1 MPSPPA
7 IPEVFPPHAPSP
19 GKLLVLATGGT
30 IAGLA
35 ADPARPDVYQA
46 AQLAVEALV
55 SSAPTLAELHRAGRL
70 ELTQLSQIDSK
81 DMSFAVWRDLALA
94 ARSAMRR
101 DDVDAVLVTHGTDT
115 LEETAY
121 FLRCTVPAI
130 KPVVI
135 TGAMRAAN
143 APGADGPANLRD
155 AAAFALHG
163 RLPGVWV
170 VMGAEVFAAGDV
182 RKLRSQAQGAFAGLQ
197 SGLPLGAGGLA
208 ESDASRLRDIDA
220 AAPGPSAQ
228 DLALDKLDPASW
240 PWVEIVTSAAGA
252 DGRVVDALV
261 RAGVSGLVVAG
272 TGSGT
277 VHDALQP
284 ALERA
289 HHAGVHILVASR
301 LGLGEARDT
310 RGSWPRAGGL
320 SPAQARVRLTLELLV
335 LQPRG

>member
-1 MPSPPA
+1 LA
-7 IPEVFPPHAPSP
+7 

-35 ADPARPDVYQA
+35 QDPARPDVYQA

-55 SSAPTLAELHRAGRL
+55 RSAPALAELHALGRL
-70 ELTQLSQIDSK
+70 ELEQLAQIDSK

-155 AAAFALHG
+155 AAAFALRE

-182 RKLRSQAQGAFAGLQ
+182 RKLRSQVQGAFAGLN
-197 SGLPLGAGGLA
+197 SGVPLGATGLR
-208 ESDASRLRDIDA
+208 EQDASRLRDVDA
-220 AAPGPSAQ
+220 QAIHHAQ
-228 DLALDKLDPASW
+228 DLALEALDPASW
-240 PWVEIVTSAAGA
+240 PWVEIITSAAGA

-261 RAGVSGLVVAG
+261 SAGVRGLVVAG

-277 VHDALQP
+277 IHHVLQA

-289 HHAGVHILVASR
+289 HRAGVRILVASR
-301 LGLGEARDT
+301 LGLGEARDP

-320 SPAQARVRLTLELLV
+320 SPAQARVRLILELLA
-335 LQPRG
+335 LPPGR